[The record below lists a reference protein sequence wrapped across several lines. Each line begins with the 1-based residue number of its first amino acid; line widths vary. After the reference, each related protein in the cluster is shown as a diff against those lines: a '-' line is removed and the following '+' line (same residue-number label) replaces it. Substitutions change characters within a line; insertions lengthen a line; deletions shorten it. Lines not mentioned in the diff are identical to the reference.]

1 VTDRD
6 WDAEMRKIDQQLAA
20 LPTEAAVPARAQAPG
35 AGAGVGAGIGAG
47 AGTAAGTPAGTS
59 TFGVMARF
67 GLACALGV
75 AIAFWPYGA
84 RCGLGLAGYLA
95 AVATLITAGVWSS
108 IWTWRHRAPKA
119 HTVSLLLL
127 TWGLVLA
134 AADVLPRVGYAKPT
148 AVHPA
153 HWTCS

>member
-1 VTDRD
+1 VIDRD
-6 WDAEMRKIDQQLAA
+6 WDAEMRKIDQQLAS
-20 LPTEAAVPARAQAPG
+20 LPSEAAAPAKAQAQG
-35 AGAGVGAGIGAG
+35 GGVGTGA
-47 AGTAAGTPAGTS
+47 AAPAPTGTS

-67 GLACALGV
+67 ALVCTLGV

-84 RCGLGLAGYLA
+84 RCGLGLAGYLG

-108 IWTWRHRAPKA
+108 IWTWRHRAAKA

-148 AVHPA
+148 INHPA

>member
-6 WDAEMRKIDQQLAA
+6 WDAEMRKIDQQLAS
-20 LPTEAAVPARAQAPG
+20 LPSEAAVPARAQAQG
-35 AGAGVGAGIGAG
+35 GSALVC
-47 AGTAAGTPAGTS
+47 T
-59 TFGVMARF
+59 
-67 GLACALGV
+67 LGV

-84 RCGLGLAGYLA
+84 RCGLGLAGYLG

-108 IWTWRHRAPKA
+108 IWTWRHRAAKA

-127 TWGLVLA
+127 TWGIVLA

-148 AVHPA
+148 ISHPA